1 MITVMNH
8 VSFTVA
14 DLKKEVEFY
23 QNVLGLECISYASR
37 DQAFSAAVTGIPGVE
52 MNIAYMKAPNCS
64 LELIQYTA
72 GEGEKL
78 VTATNQPGCTHL
90 CFSVSDYDNWISR
103 MKQNNVRMSG
113 ELCIVPAG
121 PNKGRKV
128 CYMLDPEGNHL
139 EFIED
144 NNKNV

>member
-14 DLKKEVEFY
+14 DLDKEVAFY
-23 QNVLGLECISYASR
+23 RDVLGLECISYASR
-37 DQAFSAAVTGIPGVE
+37 NMEFSSAVTGLPGVE

-72 GEGEKL
+72 GEGERL
-78 VTATNQPGCTHL
+78 ASATNQPGCTHL
-90 CFSVSDYDNWISR
+90 CFSVSDFDNWLSR
-103 MKQNNVRMSG
+103 MQQNKVMMSG
-113 ELCIVPAG
+113 ELCTVPAG
-121 PNKGRKV
+121 PNRGRKV

-144 NNKNV
+144 RL